1 MKPLEY
7 LDNNRHLVRHKIHQT
22 NYKILVQLI
31 GTTNDVVISPI

>member
-7 LDNNRHLVRHKIHQT
+7 LDNNRHLVRHEIHQN

-31 GTTNDVVISPI
+31 GTTKDVAISPI